1 MKKLFS
7 LFSVFALAAILGI
20 STASAQTTIAAVEK
34 LWSRTLDDIGTT
46 LADTRQG
53 AGRDGKVYL
62 LNKSNQSFVAIS
74 ETSVDTIFQGPL
86 EVEGGV
92 WANLD
97 GTAYALDDAGNFVM
111 EGTFPNVPS
120 HLVLRKADGSVVKDL
135 AITGLARTDYINA
148 TGDVFSADGGHVFVY
163 GNSANLLVYTIANG
177 KLVGEAKEIAG
188 LANANNNYVLAGDAN
203 TQIVHHRSYTGW
215 MKVENGVETLIEG
228 MEGFKNTTM
237 GGDIITLAGKEF
249 YIYPSGTTNYSS
261 EFVVRN
267 MTDGSF
273 AIDKTNRTTLFY
285 SNTQNKGSSTIPYCC
300 LNASKIDDNNAY
312 IHVYNADGAAVFKLS
327 MAYGATISLDVNDA
341 TMGTVEGAGDA
352 AVGGKATVKAIP
364 ALSHSFVAWLNGTDT
379 VSTAAEYSFE
389 VKEDLVLTAHFQ
401 KEENQILT
409 LTTSDLTLGSIT
421 LPEDIV
427 LGENSVVYGTTMV
440 LTAVPAK
447 GGAFV
452 GWYNNE
458 GLYSEDYTI
467 EITMLNNV
475 SLTAKFIETLSLAY
489 ELNGG
494 VTNDYGWTSK
504 GAVAL
509 ELQKD
514 YNAAYGTR
522 EWAKLENGYIYYNLN
537 GTWTREDQVPEGTEC
552 TITGFLQSSTWN
564 ASDNWKNLITNTHAN
579 KYAWLHD
586 VIVATRTTA
595 GMDTTEAD
603 MNETTYREELSAFF
617 LCSPANDIWPKSP
630 SYEVAGKYASFGEI
644 WEHAFANPTEVDV
657 EVVLNAPYKD
667 GYIFDGWYTNANFS
681 GEPITIVSPTSAIA
695 GGKLYAKWIRK
706 GGMLNSPR
714 AWAYDLTLAQEA
726 EAYTFTFKATTAANA
741 TLIFTDAEGTELA
754 AVELGAVEAGLNTKT
769 LAASELP
776 QGKKVNWAVKM
787 AGEAITSFVE
797 VTDESKGIY
806 NFYLPQGVAV
816 DNNSESAS
824 FGQIY
829 VAAATDGAA
838 DGGSDRADTQKRGIF
853 VYDQE
858 LNELNPT
865 SNVGILPSNVTLGA
879 TSTSRQAM
887 KRIVINPLT
896 NEVAFAHNAEPMA
909 VWAVAAENVGGEA
922 KNLIEG
928 LGFTSV
934 NALCFNEEGTLYVME
949 SAGYPALGSLY
960 KVVGGVVDTI
970 FANST
975 RFVNTDLALVSDNR
989 GGVWICQNR
998 GQLDAYNQLTHVN
1011 ASGVID
1017 FEVNTDTPNGF
1028 DGKSTSRGSIAYNPA
1043 EDILAMSQN
1052 TDGGYGASL
1061 YQVAYDETT
1070 GVPSLTLVG
1079 ETPSMGRNVDGLA
1092 FDYAG
1097 DLYGLSANKERLYKY
1112 AVPTDN
1118 NVCTVPAAS
1127 RYSFEISNEQN
1138 QITYTSSNG
1147 RVVSPNALNVFGANI
1162 VSNTYE
1168 NGVGTITFDGPVTS
1182 IGSYAF
1188 HDCETLTSIIVP
1200 NSVKTI
1206 GYGAFSGAV
1215 SLDSIFI
1222 GSAVTS
1228 IGEDVFGGCG
1238 MLTSIEVDANN
1249 TTFDCREDCN
1259 AIIKTSNNILVAG
1272 CKTTIIPNTV
1282 KGIGD
1287 YAFAGSWDMT
1297 SIEIP
1302 EGVETIGSSAFG
1314 GCTLLRSVTLPNTL
1328 TTIGNDA
1335 FSNCRALTSITIP
1348 SSVKKIGAYVF
1359 WCDHALNTI
1368 YIEANTPPTLGV
1380 NPFYS
1385 APVSYCFIPCGTL
1398 DAYEASAWANYM
1410 GDFVEDCVN
1419 QKCGDYLYWK
1429 YHDSELSVAGYGD
1442 MYDYDIDPRPWEDKR
1457 NKMQSVSLPDGMTS
1471 VGASAFADCKYIK
1484 SVTIP
1489 ASVEKIDDS
1498 AFEDCRMLSTLTFAE
1513 PSALTTIGNW
1523 AFYNNHELKNLVIP
1537 EGVSEIGYAA
1547 FYGCTY
1553 LDELSLPES
1562 LQYIA
1567 DNGFALCAKLCR
1579 MNVSATTPP
1588 TVEARTFEDV
1598 DRAIP
1603 VYVPTEAVSRY
1614 KAAPVWEDFNIVGRD
1629 NAPTAVENSKV
1640 DSCNAQ
1646 KLLRNGQLLILRD
1659 GKTYTIMG
1667 EEL

>member
-7 LFSVFALAAILGI
+7 LVLVFALAAILGV
-20 STASAQTTIAAVEK
+20 STVSAQKTIAVVEK
-34 LWSRTLDDIGTT
+34 LWSRTLDDIGATI
-46 LADTRQG
+46 LDTRQG

-62 LNKSNQSFVAIS
+62 LNKADQSFVAVS

-86 EVEGGV
+86 EVEEGV

-120 HLVLRKADGSVVKDL
+120 HLVLRKADGSIVKDL
-135 AITGLARTDYINA
+135 AITGLKRTDFINA
-148 TGDVFSADGGHVFVY
+148 TGDVFSAEGGYVFVY

-177 KLVGEAKEIAG
+177 ELVGEPKEIVG
-188 LANANNNYVLAGDAN
+188 LANTSNNYVIAGDAN
-203 TQIVHHRSYTGW
+203 TQIVHRRSSEAGW
-215 MKVENGVETLIEG
+215 VVIENGVETLIEG
-228 MEGFKNTTM
+228 MEGFKKTTL
-237 GGDIITLAGKEF
+237 GGDIITLDGKEF
-249 YIYPSGTTNYSS
+249 YIYPSGTTHYSS

-267 MTDGSF
+267 MTDSTF
-273 AIDKTNRTTLFY
+273 AIDKTNGTTLFY
-285 SNTQNKGSSTIPYCC
+285 SNTLTTSYVATYGCW

-327 MAYGATISLDVNDA
+327 MAYAATISLDVNDA
-341 TMGTVEGAGDA
+341 TMGVIEGAGDV
-352 AVGGKATVKAIP
+352 AVGGSATVKATP
-364 ALSHSFVAWLNGTDT
+364 NLGHSFVCWKNGENI
-379 VSTAAEYSFE
+379 VSSDAEYTFKVE
-389 VKEDLVLTAHFQ
+389 KDIALTAIFQ
-401 KEENQILT
+401 KEANKILT

-458 GLYSEDYTI
+458 GLYSKDYTI

-504 GAVAL
+504 GAIAL

-514 YNAAYGTR
+514 YNAAYGTTR

-603 MNETTYREELSAFF
+603 MNETTYRKELSAFF
-617 LCSPANDIWPKSP
+617 LCSPVNDIWPKSP
-630 SYEVAGKYASFGEI
+630 SYEVAGTYASFGEI

-695 GGKLYAKWIRK
+695 GGKLYAKLRQK
-706 GGMLNSPR
+706 GMLNSPR
-714 AWAYDLTLAQEA
+714 AWAYDLALAQKA
-726 EAYTFTFKATTAANA
+726 DAYTFTFKATTAANA
-741 TLIFTDAEGTELA
+741 TLIFTDAEGAELA
-754 AVELGAVEAGLNTKT
+754 TVDLGAVEAGLNTKT

-787 AGEAITSFVE
+787 AGEAIAVGETLAE
-797 VTDESKGIY
+797 VTDQSRGIY
-806 NFYLPQGVAV
+806 DFYCMMDVLV
-816 DNNSESAS
+816 DNNPESEY
-824 FGQIY
+824 FGRIY
-829 VAAATDGAA
+829 IQMAIDGADDA
-838 DGGSDRADTQKRGIF
+838 VTDRSAVQTAGF
-853 VYDQE
+853 YLYDQA
-858 LNELNPT
+858 LNELNSESNVSLRPTLPEGYTMGDARNKFHRLDIDPKT
-865 SNVGILPSNVTLGA
+865 SNITWCYNIAGQPAV
-879 TSTSRQAM
+879 
-887 KRIVINPLT
+887 
-896 NEVAFAHNAEPMA
+896 FAVDPANLA
-909 VWAVAAENVGGEA
+909 GEA
-922 KNLIEG
+922 TNLVAGVEG
-928 LGFTSV
+928 LTRTAAHCFDADGALYIMDLQ
-934 NALCFNEEGTLYVME
+934 NAGTI
-949 SAGYPALGSLY
+949 Y
-960 KVVGGVVDTI
+960 KVVDDVATI
-970 FANST
+970 FVATNSIWINPSIT
-975 RFVNTDLALVSDNR
+975 LAADGK
-989 GGVWICQNR
+989 GGLWVAQNR
-998 GQLDAYNQLTHVN
+998 GQMDAYYYQLAHYTKD
-1011 ASGVID
+1011 GVLD
-1017 FEVNTDTPNGF
+1017 YAVYQGNENGF
-1028 DGKSTSRGSIAYNPA
+1028 TGSSQRGALAYDVERQILAQGRNGAVELFNVAYNA
-1043 EDILAMSQN
+1043 E
-1052 TDGGYGASL
+1052 
-1061 YQVAYDETT
+1061 T
-1070 GVPSLTLVG
+1070 GVPTLTKFATTPTVG
-1079 ETPSMGRNVDGLA
+1079 NNIDGLH

-1097 DLYGLSANKERLYKY
+1097 DLYVVTSTKEKFHKFV
-1112 AVPTDN
+1112 VPTDN
-1118 NVCTVPAAS
+1118 NVCVVPAAS
-1127 RYSFEISNEQN
+1127 K
-1138 QITYTSSNG
+1138 
-1147 RVVSPNALNVFGANI
+1147 
-1162 VSNTYE
+1162 
-1168 NGVGTITFDGPVTS
+1168 
-1182 IGSYAF
+1182 YAF
-1188 HDCETLTSIIVP
+1188 
-1200 NSVKTI
+1200 
-1206 GYGAFSGAV
+1206 
-1215 SLDSIFI
+1215 
-1222 GSAVTS
+1222 
-1228 IGEDVFGGCG
+1228 
-1238 MLTSIEVDANN
+1238 
-1249 TTFDCREDCN
+1249 
-1259 AIIKTSNNILVAG
+1259 
-1272 CKTTIIPNTV
+1272 
-1282 KGIGD
+1282 
-1287 YAFAGSWDMT
+1287 
-1297 SIEIP
+1297 
-1302 EGVETIGSSAFG
+1302 
-1314 GCTLLRSVTLPNTL
+1314 
-1328 TTIGNDA
+1328 
-1335 FSNCRALTSITIP
+1335 
-1348 SSVKKIGAYVF
+1348 
-1359 WCDHALNTI
+1359 
-1368 YIEANTPPTLGV
+1368 
-1380 NPFYS
+1380 
-1385 APVSYCFIPCGTL
+1385 
-1398 DAYEASAWANYM
+1398 
-1410 GDFVEDCVN
+1410 CVN
-1419 QKCGDYLYWK
+1419 AKCGDYLYWE
-1429 YHDSELSVAGYGD
+1429 YHNSELTITGYGD

-1562 LQYIA
+1562 MLYIA
-1567 DNGFALCAKLCR
+1567 DNGFALCAKLRR

-1614 KAAPVWEDFNIVGRD
+1614 KAAPVWEEFNIVGRD

-1640 DSCNAQ
+1640 DSSNAQ
-1646 KLLRNGQLLILRD
+1646 KLLRDGQLLIIRD
-1659 GKTYTIMG
+1659 GKTYNAMG
-1667 EEL
+1667 QEI